1 MDPDDIVE
9 KAIFHATAKQHVS
22 EKSQYTSNMHQTYH
36 IVMGQCTQN
45 VINHLKALM
54 ENRADMLLLIVLLK
68 KLFLI
73 LRSRR
78 MRLIHCSLQIR
89 TTIFAK
95 VVMYPMTHTTESLNL
110 MQMSLI
116 TQVGY
121 LGITYSIQ
129 ETC

>member
-1 MDPDDIVE
+1 M
-9 KAIFHATAKQHVS
+9 AIFDVTAKQNVS

-36 IVMGQCTQN
+36 IVMGRCTQT

-54 ENRADMLLLIVLLK
+54 EDRADMLLLIMLLK

-89 TTIFAK
+89 TTNFAK
-95 VVMYPMTHTTESLNL
+95 VVMYPTTHTTENLNL
-110 MQMSLI
+110 MQMPLI

-129 ETC
+129 EIC